1 MKLEIVIGRKCF
13 RELCVTSGVFPAVKL
28 DILLTSELSL
38 ELEVLDDLGRI
49 VERDVLR
56 HVVTKS
62 ERGPKR

>member
-1 MKLEIVIGRKCF
+1 M
-13 RELCVTSGVFPAVKL
+13 TSGVFPAVKL